1 VENDRDGDHI
11 YAAGRGLEMR
21 MLKLGRTGAAA
32 LLAVAISVS
41 PALARGG
48 GHDGGFH
55 GGGGFHHGFHDH
67 DGFRGGFFFGGIG
80 GLYYPYLD
88 YPYYGYPYA
97 YPYPYPYPYPYA
109 APYAPAGAPA
119 AAPQDA
125 WYFCPPA
132 KAYYP
137 YVSSCPV
144 PWQQVPAQPR

>member
-1 VENDRDGDHI
+1 V
-11 YAAGRGLEMR
+11 AAI
-21 MLKLGRTGAAA
+21 
-32 LLAVAISVS
+32 LAVAVFAS

-55 GGGGFHHGFHDH
+55 GGFGHGFH
-67 DGFRGGFFFGGIG
+67 GGFFFGGIG

-97 YPYPYPYPYPYA
+97 YPYAYPYP
-109 APYAPAGAPA
+109 APYLPAGAPA
-119 AAPQDA
+119 AAVQDV
-125 WYFCPPA
+125 WYFCPPS

-137 YVSSCPV
+137 YVSSCSV

>member
-1 VENDRDGDHI
+1 
-11 YAAGRGLEMR
+11 MQ
-21 MLKLGRTGAAA
+21 MLKLGSTAAIA
-32 LLAVAISVS
+32 AILSAAVSIS

-48 GHDGGFH
+48 GHEGH

-80 GLYYPYLD
+80 GLYYPYWD

-97 YPYPYPYPYPYA
+97 YAYAYPYPYPYA
-109 APYAPAGAPA
+109 APYAPAAAPA
-119 AAPQDA
+119 APPNDV
-125 WYFCPPA
+125 WYFCQPA

-137 YVSSCPV
+137 YVSTCPV